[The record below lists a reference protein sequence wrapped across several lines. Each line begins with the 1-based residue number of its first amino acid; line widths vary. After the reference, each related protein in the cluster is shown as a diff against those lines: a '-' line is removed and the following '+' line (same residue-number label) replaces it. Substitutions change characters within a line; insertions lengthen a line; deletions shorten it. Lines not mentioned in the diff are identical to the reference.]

1 MAFSISMSEQNI
13 YETEAL
19 AAHYRII
26 ARAQRMKEQFKKNGK
41 ISFSIKDLQELKK
54 EGRKY

>member
-26 ARAQRMKEQFKKNGK
+26 TRAQRMKEQFKKNGK
-41 ISFSIKDLQELKK
+41 ISLSIKDLQELKK
-54 EGRKY
+54 EDRKY

>member
-13 YETEAL
+13 YD
-19 AAHYRII
+19 YRII
-26 ARAQRMKEQFKKNGK
+26 ARAQRMKEQFKKNGN
-41 ISFSIKDLQELKK
+41 IFFCIKDLQELKK

>member
-26 ARAQRMKEQFKKNGK
+26 TRAQRMKEQFKKNGK
-41 ISFSIKDLQELKK
+41 ISFSIKDLQKLKK
-54 EGRKY
+54 EDRKY